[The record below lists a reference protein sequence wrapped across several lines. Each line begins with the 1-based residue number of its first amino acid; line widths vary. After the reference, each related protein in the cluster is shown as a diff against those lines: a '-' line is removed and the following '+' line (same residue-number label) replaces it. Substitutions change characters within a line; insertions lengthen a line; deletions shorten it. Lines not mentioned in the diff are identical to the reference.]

1 LSNRVRV
8 SGIRGGPRTPMLK
21 VSIAYFWGYKA
32 VGTLVYAWPEAFD
45 KAKAADRVL
54 RRRLADL
61 GLEFDQILTEFVGVD
76 ATHGRLSGP
85 PSADLPEVQL
95 RVGVRAREKAPVER
109 FSREIA
115 PLVLTGPPSVT
126 GFAGGRPAV
135 EEVVAYWPAL
145 VDRREIEPHV
155 RVEILEA

>member
-1 LSNRVRV
+1 
-8 SGIRGGPRTPMLK
+8 MLK

-32 VGTLVYAWPEAFD
+32 VGTLVYAWPEAYD
-45 KAKAADRVL
+45 KARAADAVL
-54 RRRLADL
+54 RHRLSDL

-85 PSADLPEVQL
+85 PDPDIPEVQL
-95 RVGVRAREKAPVER
+95 RVGVRAHERAPVER
-109 FSREIA
+109 FTSEIA

-145 VDRREIEPHV
+145 IDRREIEPHV